1 MKTFILLF
9 VAFFFSMGLWAQ
21 KAIDTK
27 KVPSATQKA
36 FKRKNSR
43 STDVKWFEDR
53 DNRLY
58 HVKFKENGSPAEV
71 IITYDNKII
80 EKKTDVAY
88 KMLPS
93 KIRENLKKDY
103 KKLKFHKATL
113 IVKGRK
119 DKYYSIIMHESQGRK
134 KAPKVWEIQYT
145 LQGKLLTVYEPE
157 EEIVEEEYQAD
168 RYEET
173 LDAEATELQGKV
185 RDEKVSK
192 KELPTGITSYM
203 EKHYD
208 YEYRYKEILL
218 KTNAKY
224 GQYYYIVMKKQGEK
238 VKYVHYF
245 DTMGKLIKVEEVGL

>member
-1 MKTFILLF
+1 MKNLLLLF
-9 VAFFFSMGLWAQ
+9 IAFFFTVSLWAQ

-27 KVPSATQKA
+27 KVPAATQKA

-53 DNRLY
+53 DKRLY
-58 HVKFKENGSPAEV
+58 TVNFKENGSPAEV

-80 EKKTDVAY
+80 EKKSDVEY

-93 KIRENLKKDY
+93 KIRENLKKAY
-103 KKLKFHKATL
+103 KKLKFHKAKL

-134 KAPKVWEIQYT
+134 KAPKIWEIQYT
-145 LQGKLLTVYEPE
+145 IQGKLLTVYEPE
-157 EEIVEEEYQAD
+157 EEIVEEEYEAD
-168 RYEET
+168 RYEQH
-173 LDAEATELQGKV
+173 LDAETGELQGKV

-203 EKHYD
+203 KKHYD
-208 YEYRYKEILL
+208 YEYKYKEILL
-218 KTNAKY
+218 KSNSKY

-245 DTMGKLIKVEEVGL
+245 DTMGKLIKVKEVSL